1 LKFAWDSA
9 KSSANE
15 RDRGFDFAFA
25 ASIFGGPHLVTE
37 DGREIAMTRPLRKGD
52 RRPPGRADLPR
63 LRHQSEA
70 EIRRTSPPEL
80 KDLPGDFWD
89 GAVLVV
95 PVPKQA
101 ISLRVD
107 EDVLAWF
114 RAAGP
119 RYQTRMNAVLRSYME
134 RARHGGRGGG

>member
-1 LKFAWDSA
+1 
-9 KSSANE
+9 
-15 RDRGFDFAFA
+15 
-25 ASIFGGPHLVTE
+25 
-37 DGREIAMTRPLRKGD
+37 MTRPSRKSAGGA
-52 RRPPGRADLPR
+52 RGRADLPR
-63 LRHQSEA
+63 LRRQTEA

-80 KDLPGDFWD
+80 RDLPADFWD

-134 RARHGGRGGG
+134 RARHGGRGGTG

>member
-1 LKFAWDSA
+1 
-9 KSSANE
+9 
-15 RDRGFDFAFA
+15 
-25 ASIFGGPHLVTE
+25 
-37 DGREIAMTRPLRKGD
+37 MTRPSRKSAV
-52 RRPPGRADLPR
+52 RTQGRADLPR
-63 LRHQSEA
+63 LRRQTET

-80 KDLPGDFWD
+80 KDLPENFWD

-95 PVPKQA
+95 PVPKEA

-134 RARHGGRGGG
+134 RTPHGGRGGAG